1 MIPIDEH
8 ELTIN
13 HTTKQ
18 CRNFMEHVEAK
29 IDYSEQPLFYGMDTE
44 RLFYSDFGDT
54 DNYDDMVLPQG
65 EDIKYQKYVE
75 FNRDHIEELYNYI
88 GAK

>member
-1 MIPIDEH
+1 
-8 ELTIN
+8 
-13 HTTKQ
+13 
-18 CRNFMEHVEAK
+18 MEHVEAK